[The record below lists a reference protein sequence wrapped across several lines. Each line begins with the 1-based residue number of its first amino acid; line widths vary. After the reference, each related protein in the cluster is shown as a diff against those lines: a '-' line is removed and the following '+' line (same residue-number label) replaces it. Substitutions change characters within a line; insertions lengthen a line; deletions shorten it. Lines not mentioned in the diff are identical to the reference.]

1 MSQSQKHILVI
12 SYSQTGQ
19 LNELTQHF
27 LQPLKQQENIVIEEC
42 QIKPIQPY
50 SFPWKFIPFFNQF
63 PESVHLKPA
72 PIETPILQREKYDL
86 VIIAYSVWFLS
97 PSQPISAFLQSEQAK
112 ILKNTPVITLIGC
125 RNMWLMAQEKMK
137 KMLTALDANLIGNVV
152 KTDQSNAW
160 ASFITTPAW
169 MLSGEKRYFSWL
181 PSAGISDA
189 DMQDMQRFGYRLV
202 QILNENQPLDKSLFQ
217 NMGAVKIDEK
227 LMMSEKVGHRS
238 FYIWGKLLLKCGQ
251 ISPVFRQAMLYFYIV
266 FLIILILTV
275 VPLSAVVKRLLK
287 PLLKEKL
294 ARQKRYFAEPSGE

>member
-72 PIETPILQREKYDL
+72 PIETPILQRKKYDL

-97 PSQPISAFLQSEQAK
+97 PSQPITAFLQSEQAK
-112 ILKNTPVITLIGC
+112 ILKNTPAITLIGC

-169 MLSGEKRYFSWL
+169 MFSGKKRYFSWL
-181 PSAGISDA
+181 PSAGISDV

-251 ISPVFRQAMLYFYIV
+251 ISPAFRQAVLYFYIV

>member
-1 MSQSQKHILVI
+1 MSQSKKHILVI

-27 LQPLKQQENIVIEEC
+27 LKPLKQQENIVIEEC

-72 PIETPILQREKYDL
+72 PIETPLLQREKYDL
-86 VIIAYSVWFLS
+86 VVIAYSVWFLS
-97 PSQPISAFLQSEQAK
+97 PSQPITAFLQSEQAK

-169 MLSGEKRYFSWL
+169 MFSGKKRYFSCL

-189 DMQDMQRFGYRLV
+189 DMQDMQRFGCRLV
-202 QILNENQPLDKSLFQ
+202 QVLNENQHLDKSLFK

-251 ISPVFRQAMLYFYIV
+251 ISPAFRQAVLYFYIV

>member
-1 MSQSQKHILVI
+1 
-12 SYSQTGQ
+12 
-19 LNELTQHF
+19 
-27 LQPLKQQENIVIEEC
+27 
-42 QIKPIQPY
+42 
-50 SFPWKFIPFFNQF
+50 
-63 PESVHLKPA
+63 
-72 PIETPILQREKYDL
+72 
-86 VIIAYSVWFLS
+86 
-97 PSQPISAFLQSEQAK
+97 
-112 ILKNTPVITLIGC
+112 
-125 RNMWLMAQEKMK
+125 MWLMAQEKMK

-169 MLSGEKRYFSWL
+169 MFSGKKRYFSWL

-189 DMQDMQRFGYRLV
+189 DMQDMQRFGCHLV
-202 QILNENQPLDKSLFQ
+202 QVLNENQHLDKSLFK

-251 ISPVFRQAMLYFYIV
+251 ISPVFRQVGLYFYIV

-294 ARQKRYFAEPSGE
+294 ARQRRYFAEPSGE